1 MSCLNTCWDNLNPEK
16 STENLYHKDNRAEK
30 CIAVIK
36 ANMIAI
42 QTIQW
47 KISIYTTI
55 ARKHD
60 YKYFFCRLYAVNYF
74 RKRLHLRDWLAS
86 ECTSQVYHFY
96 IYY

>member
-16 STENLYHKDNRAEK
+16 STENLYLKDNRAEK
-30 CIAVIK
+30 CIVVIK
-36 ANMIAI
+36 ANVIAI

-47 KISIYTTI
+47 KISIYTTT

-74 RKRLHLRDWLAS
+74 RKRLHLRD
-86 ECTSQVYHFY
+86 
-96 IYY
+96 